1 MNILQKNE
9 AIFLNEN
16 QANPFL
22 DVLICLTD
30 RKDIHIADD
39 KRFIS
44 SSGFVMRK
52 QLSNVF
58 KEIIDS
64 MYTKMK
70 SSILTN

>member
-22 DVLICLTD
+22 DVLIRLTD

-58 KEIIDS
+58 KEIIDL

-70 SSILTN
+70 SSNLTN